1 MLTFLDVDIC
11 SFVTQKASNEKKKLY
26 YLDVNCLF
34 PVKSSWISNNQT
46 MKMPSLFCVER
57 LSTLEKADNDTE
69 NTSDNDSSYLN
80 VFGEILS
87 AIQTGSY
94 QLC

>member
-1 MLTFLDVDIC
+1 
-11 SFVTQKASNEKKKLY
+11 
-26 YLDVNCLF
+26 
-34 PVKSSWISNNQT
+34 
-46 MKMPSLFCVER
+46 MPSLFCVER

-80 VFGEILS
+80 VFGDILTVE
-87 AIQTGSY
+87 QTGSY

>member
-1 MLTFLDVDIC
+1 
-11 SFVTQKASNEKKKLY
+11 
-26 YLDVNCLF
+26 
-34 PVKSSWISNNQT
+34 
-46 MKMPSLFCVER
+46 MPSLFCVER

-87 AIQTGSY
+87 AIATGSY
-94 QLC
+94 QVC

>member
-11 SFVTQKASNEKKKLY
+11 SFVTHKASNEKKNFIILM
-26 YLDVNCLF
+26 
-34 PVKSSWISNNQT
+34 WIAYFQWKAHEFQIT
-46 MKMPSLFCVER
+46 KPMKMPSLFCVER

>member
-1 MLTFLDVDIC
+1 MDVDIC
-11 SFVTQKASNEKKKLY
+11 SFVTQKQAIERKKKHFIILM
-26 YLDVNCLF
+26 
-34 PVKSSWISNNQT
+34 WIAYFQWKAHEFQIT
-46 MKMPSLFCVER
+46 KRWKCHRCFV
-57 LSTLEKADNDTE
+57 STLEKADNDTE

-87 AIQTGSY
+87 AKQTGSY